1 MKKSPSHESGFT
13 FVEVMIAL
21 VLLASASAIL
31 VGMQSAA
38 VHRTI
43 RDTSAQKS
51 MMVARRIMAMIETI
65 PDNELN
71 LSSQG
76 EQSAIALMEQLQIP
90 TEDTSSDDIL
100 LTKLSANL
108 QVDDWL
114 LPVPGAED
122 TPMKKI
128 ILSLSWGNSPQDH
141 ISIEFIRGFQIR

>member
-1 MKKSPSHESGFT
+1 
-13 FVEVMIAL
+13 MIAL

-43 RDTSAQKS
+43 RDASAQKS

-65 PDNELN
+65 PDNEFN

-90 TEDTSSDDIL
+90 SEDVSTDDAL
-100 LTKLSANL
+100 VTKLSANL
-108 QVDDWL
+108 QIDDWL

-122 TPMKKI
+122 MPMKKI
-128 ILSLSWGNSPQDH
+128 VLSLSWGSSEQDRV
-141 ISIEFIRGFQIR
+141 SIEFIRGFQIQ

>member
-1 MKKSPSHESGFT
+1 MKKSPSDESGFT

-65 PDNELN
+65 PDNEFN

-76 EQSAIALMEQLQIP
+76 
-90 TEDTSSDDIL
+90 
-100 LTKLSANL
+100 
-108 QVDDWL
+108 
-114 LPVPGAED
+114 
-122 TPMKKI
+122 
-128 ILSLSWGNSPQDH
+128 
-141 ISIEFIRGFQIR
+141 